1 MGAIINLTAIFI
13 VRSMTMSFGQSP
25 RGNTSA
31 WLGVFPF
38 LLFCLVFEIV
48 PVLILLRGSFSDK
61 NDLFTLANYEKISA
75 PLYVRSFW
83 NSIQLSAIT
92 AILGAILGL
101 LIGYAIFRFPSSQVR
116 EALIALS
123 DVTTNFAGA
132 PLAFAFIVILG
143 SSGVVTLAFE
153 KYLGWELYP
162 TFSIYSYSGL
172 ILAYLYFQLPLMILL
187 IIPAFAGL
195 RREWQESAHNLGAT
209 TLQYWRRIGLPILMP
224 SLIAGVVLLFANAFG
239 AYATAWT
246 LGGSNI
252 TLVTIQIAFTVTG
265 EVLHDPG
272 AGDAMAMIS
281 LLIMSLCI
289 AIYQVASARARQWVK

>member
-1 MGAIINLTAIFI
+1 
-13 VRSMTMSFGQSP
+13 MTVG
-25 RGNTSA
+25 RRVGA
-31 WLGVFPF
+31 WLGILPF
-38 LLFCLVFEIV
+38 LGFCLTFEVV
-48 PVLILLRGSFSDK
+48 PVLLLIRGSFSDRVGMP
-61 NDLFTLANYEKISA
+61 TLANYEKITA
-75 PLYVRSFW
+75 PIYLRSFW

-92 AILGAILGL
+92 AILGTLLGL
-101 LIGYAIFRFPSSQVR
+101 IIGYAIFRFPSRRVR

-153 KYLGWELYP
+153 KYLGLKLYP
-162 TFSIYSYSGL
+162 AFSIYSYSGL

-187 IIPAFAGL
+187 IIPAFVGL
-195 RREWQESAHNLGAT
+195 RREWRESALNLGAST
-209 TLQYWRRIGLPILMP
+209 WQYWWRVGLPILMP
-224 SLIAGVVLLFANAFG
+224 SLIAGLVLLFANAFG

-252 TLVTIQIAFTVTG
+252 TLVTIQIAFTITG

-272 AGDAMAMIS
+272 AGDAMATIS
-281 LLIMSLCI
+281 LLIMGGCI
-289 AIYQVASARARQWVK
+289 AVYQAANSRARRWGR

>member
-1 MGAIINLTAIFI
+1 
-13 VRSMTMSFGQSP
+13 MSFSTRHSRQKL
-25 RGNTSA
+25 SA
-31 WLGVFPF
+31 WAGVLPF
-38 LLFCLVFEIV
+38 LAFCLVFEII
-48 PVLILLRGSFSDK
+48 PVVLLLVGSFTDK
-61 NDLFTLANYEKISA
+61 TGTFSLANYEKISA
-75 PLYVRSFW
+75 PIYVRSFG
-83 NSIQLSAIT
+83 NSLQLAAVT

-101 LIGYAIFRFPSSQVR
+101 LIGYAIYRLPSPRAR

-143 SSGVVTLAFE
+143 SNGVVTLAFE
-153 KYLGWELYP
+153 KYLALKLYP

-172 ILAYLYFQLPLMILL
+172 VLAYLYFQLPLMILL

-195 RREWQESAHNLGAT
+195 RHEWWESAHNLGANSW
-209 TLQYWRRIGLPILMP
+209 QYWRRIGLPMLTP

-252 TLVTIQIAFTVTG
+252 TLATIQIAFTITG

-272 AGDAMAMIS
+272 AGDALAVVS
-281 LLIMSLCI
+281 LAIMGGCI
-289 AIYQVASARARQWVK
+289 ALYQFAHHRARRWAR

>member
-1 MGAIINLTAIFI
+1 MMIPWS
-13 VRSMTMSFGQSP
+13 RSPHQKI
-25 RGNTSA
+25 SA
-31 WLGVFPF
+31 WLGVVPF
-38 LLFCLVFEIV
+38 LAFCLAFEIV
-48 PVLILLRGSFSDK
+48 PVLLLLSGSFSDK
-61 NDLFTLANYEKISA
+61 NGAFSLGNYAKISA
-75 PLYVRSFW
+75 PIYVRSFW

-92 AILGAILGL
+92 AILGASLGL
-101 LIGYAIFRFPSSQVR
+101 LFGYAIFRLPAPRVR

-143 SSGVVTLAFE
+143 SNGVVTLAFE
-153 KYLGWELYP
+153 KYLALKLYP

-172 ILAYLYFQLPLMILL
+172 VLAYLYFQLPLMILL

-195 RREWQESAHNLGAT
+195 RREWWESAHNLGANT
-209 TLQYWRRIGLPILMP
+209 IQYWRRIALPILTP
-224 SLIAGVVLLFANAFG
+224 SLIAGIVLLFANAFG

-252 TLVTIQIAFTVTG
+252 TLATIQIAFTITG

-272 AGDAMAMIS
+272 AGDALAVVS
-281 LLIMSLCI
+281 LLIMGVCI
-289 AIYQVASARARQWVK
+289 AIYQFANSRARRWAR

>member
-1 MGAIINLTAIFI
+1 MVIALSRASRKNG
-13 VRSMTMSFGQSP
+13 P
-25 RGNTSA
+25 A
-31 WLGVFPF
+31 WLGILPF
-38 LLFCLVFEIV
+38 VAFCLAFEIL
-48 PVLILLRGSFSDK
+48 PVLILLIGSFSDK
-61 NDLFTLANYEKISA
+61 SGAITLANYQKITTPIYA
-75 PLYVRSFW
+75 RSFW

-92 AILGAILGL
+92 ACLGALLGL
-101 LIGYAIFRFPSSQVR
+101 LIGYAIFCLPSPRVR
-116 EALIALS
+116 ETLIALS

-143 SSGVVTLAFE
+143 SNGVVTLAFE
-153 KYLGWELYP
+153 EYFHIKLYP
-162 TFSIYSYSGL
+162 SFSIYSYSGL

-195 RREWQESAHNLGAT
+195 RREWVESAQNLGAN
-209 TLQYWRRIGLPILMP
+209 TLQYWRRIGLPILAP

-272 AGDAMAMIS
+272 AGDAMGILS
-281 LLIMSLCI
+281 LLIMGACMVVYELANS
-289 AIYQVASARARQWVK
+289 RARRWAK

>member
-1 MGAIINLTAIFI
+1 MKMSVG
-13 VRSMTMSFGQSP
+13 RSTRKG
-25 RGNTSA
+25 GTA
-31 WLGVFPF
+31 WLGVLPF
-38 LLFCLVFEIV
+38 LIFCLAFEIV
-48 PVLILLRGSFSDK
+48 PVLILLFGSFSDK
-61 NDLFTLANYEKISA
+61 NGVLTFVNYEKITA
-75 PLYVRSFW
+75 PIYVRSFW

-101 LIGYAIFRFPSSQVR
+101 LIGYTIFQIQSPRLR

-153 KYLGWELYP
+153 KYFALKLYP

-187 IIPAFAGL
+187 IIPAFVGL
-195 RREWQESAHNLGAT
+195 RREWVESAQNLGAT
-209 TLQYWRRIGLPILMP
+209 TIQYWWRIGLPILMP

-252 TLVTIQIAFTVTG
+252 TLVTIQIAFNVTG

-272 AGDAMAMIS
+272 AGDALAMVS
-281 LLIMSLCI
+281 LLIMGVCI
-289 AIYQVASARARQWVK
+289 AIYQFANIRARQWVK

>member
-1 MGAIINLTAIFI
+1 MSSGRPLARNGA
-13 VRSMTMSFGQSP
+13 
-25 RGNTSA
+25 A
-31 WLGVFPF
+31 WLGVLPF
-38 LLFCLVFEIV
+38 LAFCLVFEII
-48 PVLILLRGSFSDK
+48 PVFILLFGSFSDK
-61 NDLFTLANYEKISA
+61 SGVFTFANYEKISA
-75 PLYVRSFW
+75 PIYIRSFW
-83 NSIQLSAIT
+83 NSIQISAIT
-92 AILGAILGL
+92 AVLGAILGL
-101 LIGYAIFRFPSSQVR
+101 VIGYAIFRIRSPRVR

-153 KYLGWELYP
+153 KYFALELYP

-187 IIPAFAGL
+187 IIPAFTGL
-195 RREWQESAHNLGAT
+195 RREWEESAHNLGAT

-224 SLIAGVVLLFANAFG
+224 SLIAGIVLLFANAFG

-252 TLVTIQIAFTVTG
+252 TLVTIQIAFNITG

-272 AGDAMAMIS
+272 AGDAMAIVS
-281 LLIMSLCI
+281 LLIMSACI
-289 AIYQVASARARQWVK
+289 AIYQIANSKARRWVK

>member
-1 MGAIINLTAIFI
+1 MRISFSPNPRRNLSTWA
-13 VRSMTMSFGQSP
+13 
-25 RGNTSA
+25 
-31 WLGVFPF
+31 GVVPF
-38 LLFCLVFEIV
+38 LAFCLVFEII
-48 PVLILLRGSFSDK
+48 PVLLLLRGSFSDK
-61 NDLFTLANYEKISA
+61 TGAFSLTNYEKISA
-75 PLYVRSFW
+75 PIYIRSFW
-83 NSIQLSAIT
+83 NSIQISAIT

-101 LIGYAIFRFPSSQVR
+101 LIGYAIFRLSSNRVR
-116 EALIALS
+116 ETLLALS

-153 KYLGWELYP
+153 KYMGLKIYP

-195 RREWQESAHNLGAT
+195 RQEWWESAYNLGANS
-209 TLQYWRRIGLPILMP
+209 LQYWRRIGLPILTP

-252 TLVTIQIAFTVTG
+252 TLVTIQIAFTITG

-272 AGDAMAMIS
+272 AGDAMAMVS
-281 LLIMSLCI
+281 LLIMSVCI
-289 AIYQVASARARQWVK
+289 AIYQVANNRARRWAQ

>member
-1 MGAIINLTAIFI
+1 MSFSHHPRKQLTAW
-13 VRSMTMSFGQSP
+13 
-25 RGNTSA
+25 A
-31 WLGVFPF
+31 GVVPF
-38 LLFCLVFEIV
+38 LVFCLVFEIV
-48 PVLILLRGSFSDK
+48 PVLLLLLGSFTDK
-61 NDLFTLANYEKISA
+61 AGAFSLSNYEKISA
-75 PLYVRSFW
+75 PIYVRSFW
-83 NSIQLSAIT
+83 NSIQISAIT
-92 AILGAILGL
+92 ALLGAILGL
-101 LIGYAIFRFPSSQVR
+101 LIGYAIFRLPSVR
-116 EALIALS
+116 LREILLALS

-153 KYLGWELYP
+153 KYLGLKLYP

-195 RREWQESAHNLGAT
+195 RREWWESAHNLGANS
-209 TLQYWRRIGLPILMP
+209 LQYWRRIGLPILTP

-252 TLVTIQIAFTVTG
+252 TLITIQIAFTVTG

-272 AGDAMAMIS
+272 AGDAMAVVS
-281 LLIMSLCI
+281 LLIMGVCM
-289 AIYQVASARARQWVK
+289 AIYHVANNRARRWAK

>member
-1 MGAIINLTAIFI
+1 M
-13 VRSMTMSFGQSP
+13 MSLSRTP
-25 RGNTSA
+25 HKKMSA
-31 WLGVFPF
+31 WLGVVPF
-38 LLFCLVFEIV
+38 LAFCLAFEIV
-48 PVLILLRGSFSDK
+48 PVLLLLYGSFSDK
-61 NDLFTLANYEKISA
+61 NGAFSLSNYEKISA
-75 PLYVRSFW
+75 PIYIRSFW
-83 NSIQLSAIT
+83 NSIQISAIT

-101 LIGYAIFRFPSSQVR
+101 LIGYAIFRLPSPRVR

-143 SSGVVTLAFE
+143 SNGVVTLAFE
-153 KYLGWELYP
+153 KYLALKLYP

-187 IIPAFAGL
+187 TIPAFAGL
-195 RREWQESAHNLGAT
+195 RPEWWESAHNLGANT
-209 TLQYWRRIGLPILMP
+209 VQYWRRIGLPILTP
-224 SLIAGVVLLFANAFG
+224 SLIAGIVLLFANAFG

-252 TLVTIQIAFTVTG
+252 TLITIQIAFTITG

-272 AGDAMAMIS
+272 AGDALAMVS
-281 LLIMSLCI
+281 LLIMSVCI
-289 AIYQVASARARQWVK
+289 AIYQFANSRARRWAR

>member
-1 MGAIINLTAIFI
+1 
-13 VRSMTMSFGQSP
+13 MSLVH
-25 RGNTSA
+25 TSHKNWSN
-31 WLGVFPF
+31 WLGVLPF
-38 LLFCLVFEIV
+38 LAFCLAFEII

-61 NDLFTLANYEKISA
+61 FGALSLINYEKIGT
-75 PLYVRSFW
+75 PIYVRSFW
-83 NSIQLSAIT
+83 NSIQISAIT

-101 LIGYAIFRFPSSQVR
+101 LIGYAIFRLPSARVR

-143 SSGVVTLAFE
+143 SNGVVTLAFE
-153 KYLGWELYP
+153 KYLALKLYP

-187 IIPAFAGL
+187 IIPAFTGL
-195 RREWQESAHNLGAT
+195 RREWWESAHNLGAN
-209 TLQYWRRIGLPILMP
+209 TLQYWRRIALPILTP

-252 TLVTIQIAFTVTG
+252 TLITIQIAFTITG

-272 AGDAMAMIS
+272 AGDALAMVS
-281 LLIMSLCI
+281 LLIMSACI
-289 AIYQVASARARQWVK
+289 AIYQIANSRARRWAR

>member
-1 MGAIINLTAIFI
+1 MF
-13 VRSMTMSFGQSP
+13 RSSSP
-25 RGNTSA
+25 RKSNSA
-31 WLGVFPF
+31 WLGVLPF
-38 LLFCLVFEIV
+38 LAFCLAFEII

-61 NDLFTLANYEKISA
+61 DGALTLANYGKVSA

-83 NSIQLSAIT
+83 NSIQLSAVT
-92 AILGAILGL
+92 AILGTILGL
-101 LIGYAIFRFPSSQVR
+101 LVGYAVFRMPSQRVR
-116 EALIALS
+116 EAMIALS

-153 KYLGWELYP
+153 QYAGLKLYP

-187 IIPAFAGL
+187 IIPAFTGL
-195 RREWQESAHNLGAT
+195 RREWRESAQNLGAS
-209 TLQYWRRIGLPILMP
+209 TLQYWRRIGLPILAP
-224 SLIAGVVLLFANAFG
+224 SLIAGLVLLFANAFG

-272 AGDAMAMIS
+272 AGDAMAVLS
-281 LLIMSLCI
+281 LLIMSACI
-289 AIYQVASARARQWVK
+289 AIYQLANSRARRWVR

>member
-1 MGAIINLTAIFI
+1 MF
-13 VRSMTMSFGQSP
+13 RSSSP
-25 RGNTSA
+25 RKSNSA
-31 WLGVFPF
+31 WLGVLPF
-38 LLFCLVFEIV
+38 LAFCLAFEII

-61 NDLFTLANYEKISA
+61 DGALTLVNYEKVSA

-83 NSIQLSAIT
+83 NSIQLSAVT
-92 AILGAILGL
+92 AILGTILGL
-101 LIGYAIFRFPSSQVR
+101 LVGYAVFRMPSQRVR
-116 EALIALS
+116 EAMIALS

-153 KYLGWELYP
+153 QYAGLKLYP

-187 IIPAFAGL
+187 IIPAFTGL
-195 RREWQESAHNLGAT
+195 RREWRESAQNLGAS
-209 TLQYWRRIGLPILMP
+209 TLQYWRRIGLPILAP
-224 SLIAGVVLLFANAFG
+224 SLIAGLVLLFANAFG

-272 AGDAMAMIS
+272 AGDAMAVLS
-281 LLIMSLCI
+281 LLIMSACI
-289 AIYQVASARARQWVK
+289 AIYQFANSRARRWVR

>member
-1 MGAIINLTAIFI
+1 
-13 VRSMTMSFGQSP
+13 MSRLSSP
-25 RGNTSA
+25 RKNSTA
-31 WLGVFPF
+31 WLGVLPF
-38 LLFCLVFEIV
+38 LAFCLAFEVI
-48 PVLILLRGSFSDK
+48 PILILLRGSLSDK
-61 NDLFTLANYEKISA
+61 NGAVSLLNYEKISA
-75 PLYVRSFW
+75 PLYIRSFW

-92 AILGAILGL
+92 AILGTLLGL
-101 LIGYAIFRFPSSQVR
+101 LIGYAIFRWPSARVR

-153 KYLGWELYP
+153 KYLGLELYP

-172 ILAYLYFQLPLMILL
+172 ILAYLYFQLPLMVLL

-195 RREWQESAHNLGAT
+195 RREWRESALNLGAS
-209 TLQYWRRIGLPILMP
+209 TLQYWRRIGLPILTP

-272 AGDAMAMIS
+272 VGDAMAVLS
-281 LLIMSLCI
+281 LLIMSGCI
-289 AIYQVASARARQWVK
+289 AIYQLSNSRARRWTR

>member
-1 MGAIINLTAIFI
+1 M
-13 VRSMTMSFGQSP
+13 RMSFS
-25 RGNTSA
+25 RYSRKNLSA
-31 WLGVFPF
+31 WTGIVPF
-38 LLFCLVFEIV
+38 LVFCLVFEIV
-48 PVLILLRGSFSDK
+48 PVFLLLLGSFSDK
-61 NDLFTLANYEKISA
+61 TGAFSLVNYEKISA
-75 PLYVRSFW
+75 PIYVRSFW

-92 AILGAILGL
+92 AVLGAILGL
-101 LIGYAIFRFPSSQVR
+101 LIGYAIFRLPSTRIR
-116 EALIALS
+116 ETLLALS

-153 KYLGWELYP
+153 KYMGVELYP

-172 ILAYLYFQLPLMILL
+172 ILAYLYFQLPLMILI
-187 IIPAFAGL
+187 IIPAFTGL
-195 RREWQESAHNLGAT
+195 RREWWESARNLGAN
-209 TLQYWRRIGLPILMP
+209 TLQYWRRIGLPILTP

-252 TLVTIQIAFTVTG
+252 TLVTIQIAFTITG

-281 LLIMSLCI
+281 LLIMSVCI
-289 AIYQVASARARQWVK
+289 AIYQIASTRARRWAK

>member
-1 MGAIINLTAIFI
+1 MSSGRPSVRNGA
-13 VRSMTMSFGQSP
+13 
-25 RGNTSA
+25 A
-31 WLGVFPF
+31 WLGVLPF
-38 LLFCLVFEIV
+38 LAFCLVFEII
-48 PVLILLRGSFSDK
+48 PVFILLFGSFSDK
-61 NDLFTLANYEKISA
+61 NGVFTFANYEKIST
-75 PLYVRSFW
+75 PIYVRSFW
-83 NSIQLSAIT
+83 NSIQISAIT
-92 AILGAILGL
+92 AVLGAILGL
-101 LIGYAIFRFPSSQVR
+101 VIGYAIFRIRSPRVR

-153 KYLGWELYP
+153 KYLALELYP

-187 IIPAFAGL
+187 IIPAFTGL
-195 RREWQESAHNLGAT
+195 RREWEESAHNLGAT
-209 TLQYWRRIGLPILMP
+209 TFQYWRRIALPILMP

-252 TLVTIQIAFTVTG
+252 TLVTIQIAFNITG

-272 AGDAMAMIS
+272 AGDAMAIVS
-281 LLIMSLCI
+281 LLIMSACI
-289 AIYQVASARARQWVK
+289 AIYQIANSKARQWVK